1 MRYVREGDAQI
12 TGRDYT
18 ATDTLLTINVRL
30 KNEEA
35 LRQRLAK
42 IFTFRF
48 LKTHDEAED
57 GQ

>member
-1 MRYVREGDAQI
+1 MREGDAQI
-12 TGRDYT
+12 TVRDYT

-42 IFTFRF
+42 IFTLRF
-48 LKTHDEAED
+48 LKPHDEAED